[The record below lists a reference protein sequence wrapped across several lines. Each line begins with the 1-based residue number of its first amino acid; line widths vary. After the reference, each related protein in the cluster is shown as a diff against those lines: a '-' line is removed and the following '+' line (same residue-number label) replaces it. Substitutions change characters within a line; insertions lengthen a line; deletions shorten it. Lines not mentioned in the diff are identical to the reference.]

1 MDTVEKVGLIESFD
15 PKMNEKPLVR
25 CAMCDREVEHYNTY
39 IEPTNERTNVCWEC
53 IQREEKG
60 FNTKPEFKRSSRVRG
75 TLSDIGKSG

>member
-1 MDTVEKVGLIESFD
+1 MIDSLD
-15 PKMNEKPLVR
+15 PKTTERPLAK

-39 IEPTNERTNVCWEC
+39 LAPDNEMTDVCWQC

-60 FNTKPEFKRSSRVRG
+60 FNTKAEFKRSSRARG

>member
-1 MDTVEKVGLIESFD
+1 MIDSID
-15 PKMNEKPLVR
+15 PKTMERPLTK

-39 IEPTNERTNVCWEC
+39 LAPDNEMTSVCWQC

-60 FNTKPEFKRSSRVRG
+60 FNTKADFKRSSRARG